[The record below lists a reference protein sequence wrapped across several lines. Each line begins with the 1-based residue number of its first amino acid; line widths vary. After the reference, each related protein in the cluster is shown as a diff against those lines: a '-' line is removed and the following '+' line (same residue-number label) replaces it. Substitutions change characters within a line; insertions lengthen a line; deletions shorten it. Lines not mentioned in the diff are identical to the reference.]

1 MFAERL
7 FHRGGVTG
15 LHGFEN
21 IPMPIHEFLRSEQD
35 VPMVIEQK
43 FGDVRT
49 GGTGPVSYTHLDVY
63 KRQPL
68 LFVAPQV
75 FLTERFLPGWAP
87 LHILLAG
94 FWASWVASRLG
105 DRDAAPRTR
114 LFIWRLFSVVF
125 FVQLALGLA
134 GYGLFLMTG
143 NLHLPVPGMILAAPL
158 YRGGGLFMPI
168 LFGVSV
174 LLAGA
179 AWCSHLCLSLIHI

>member
-1 MFAERL
+1 MRAFFCRL
-7 FHRGGVTG
+7 LSMTLSMALSSAISSCPLTAMDDSASPSATRCANSVV
-15 LHGFEN
+15 
-21 IPMPIHEFLRSEQD
+21 S
-35 VPMVIEQK
+35 
-43 FGDVRT
+43 
-49 GGTGPVSYTHLDVY
+49 VSYTHL
-63 KRQPL
+63 
-68 LFVAPQV
+68 QV

-114 LFIWRLFSVVF
+114 LFIWCLFSVAF

-158 YRGGGLFMPI
+158 YRRC
-168 LFGVSV
+168 V
-174 LLAGA
+174 
-179 AWCSHLCLSLIHI
+179 